1 MSIWRSKTTT
11 NHERRRHCK
20 QNSKFGSSQS
30 SVGFGLTSVF
40 FLIIF
45 SKLTFNCRLS
55 LQSLLQLIQFLFWL
69 VPKEFY
75 ALLIFFFAIFWFR
88 EGYIFFE
95 TMSLKKGDKLK
106 TFFSIMQLLVQ
117 YFLRKFEFTLFS
129 NSRYKVNTVN
139 LYRTDNLN
147 ILFWCKKGIDATFIL
162 I

>member
-11 NHERRRHCK
+11 NYERRRHCK

-55 LQSLLQLIQFLFWL
+55 LQSLLQLIQFLFRL
-69 VPKEFY
+69 VRKEFY
-75 ALLIFFFAIFWFR
+75 ALFFFFFAIFWFR

-95 TMSLKKGDKLK
+95 TMSLKKGVNEKLFFFNNA
-106 TFFSIMQLLVQ
+106 TFTTIFSS
-117 YFLRKFEFTLFS
+117 E
-129 NSRYKVNTVN
+129 
-139 LYRTDNLN
+139 NLN
-147 ILFWCKKGIDATFIL
+147 LLCFL
-162 I
+162 IHDIR